1 MSVTTYVH
9 VSGVL
14 VLMRGS
20 VSRSTDKSPDDR
32 VRTLAHRHDR
42 AHRGDALNP
51 RHSIRHQ
58 PTRTPSARMVAMSAC
73 EVRPAEG
80 TLVVMTDVQWL
91 FETASVQF
99 RDVVASLRQADWTLP
114 TNCEVSVRELVEHV
128 VAGNE
133 FAVRLLSGA
142 ADARSGID
150 GIRLGPDPVGQ
161 LERSCHAQTEAFA
174 RASRA
179 RPLRHP
185 SGDVDFETFVRF
197 RLGDLTIHAWDV
209 AVAADLDT
217 TLEPALVA
225 ALWTLV
231 EPHLEA
237 MQAMGAYGAGASG
250 RLAPD
255 TDAQCRLLDA
265 FGRAHS

>member
-1 MSVTTYVH
+1 
-9 VSGVL
+9 
-14 VLMRGS
+14 
-20 VSRSTDKSPDDR
+20 
-32 VRTLAHRHDR
+32 
-42 AHRGDALNP
+42 
-51 RHSIRHQ
+51 
-58 PTRTPSARMVAMSAC
+58 MVAMSAC
-73 EVRPAEG
+73 EVRAAEG
-80 TLVVMTDVQWL
+80 TLVVMTDVRWL

-99 RDVVASLRQADWTLP
+99 RDVVASLQQADWTQP

-174 RASRA
+174 RADRA

-185 SGDVDFETFVRF
+185 SGDIDFETFVRF
-197 RLGDLTIHAWDV
+197 RLGDLNIHAWDV
-209 AVAADLDT
+209 AVPADLDA

-250 RLAPD
+250 RRAPD